1 MAVAVV
7 FIATFF
13 HRGAWYLTKNDP
25 QADIGW
31 LKFQRLR
38 MRDSK
43 LGLLP
48 KFRKLFGSNTFT
60 YFRPGFTPDDMGST
74 AQAVAYLAS
83 SPAARV
89 AHL

>member
-1 MAVAVV
+1 MAVAVAM
-7 FIATFF
+7 IATFF
-13 HRGAWYLTKNDP
+13 QRGAWYLSKNDP
-25 QADIGW
+25 TVTLGW
-31 LKFQRLR
+31 LQMQRLR

-48 KFRKLFGSNTFT
+48 KYRTLFGANTFT
-60 YFRPGFTPDDMGST
+60 YFRPGFSPERMGST

-83 SPAARV
+83 SPAARA